1 MRIAANAV
9 ARPIGT
15 LTRKIQCQLICTR
28 SPPIGGP
35 SAAATPEIADQ
46 MPIATGRC
54 STGKAGSRRP
64 SVVGI
69 IIAAPTAWR
78 TRAPTRKGIEGAT
91 AQSAEAAEKVRR
103 PVMKTRLRP
112 TRSAIRPAG
121 TSSAAKT
128 IA

>member
-1 MRIAANAV
+1 M
-9 ARPIGT
+9 
-15 LTRKIQCQLICTR
+15 
-28 SPPIGGP
+28 
-35 SAAATPEIADQ
+35 PETADQ

-54 STGKAGSRRP
+54 SAGKAGRSSP

-91 AQSAEAAEKVRR
+91 AQRAEAAEKRRR
-103 PVMKTRLRP
+103 PLTKTRLRP
-112 TRSAIRPAG
+112 IRSAIRPAG
-121 TSSAAKT
+121 TNRAANT